1 LLGGAVAVA
10 ALLGACS
17 GRGVPS
23 DFAVYRGQGYSVGYP
38 SAWKGCHGTLS
49 FVGTNEPA
57 VEFSGPAGK
66 RQIIPP
72 FIQVADEGV
81 KRTFDHAL
89 KFHRLL
95 LQVNPGYKKLSE
107 NDVKVSG
114 AKRAVQIEFRQLYPE
129 PTPQGQP
136 DLHGINL
143 LAEAPDGSVVSMLLS
158 ATATDFGR
166 LQKTFDDVVRSL
178 AVGSDVATE
187 SSTAQNLPDCS
198 ATGTPSPSPS
208 ASG

>member
-1 LLGGAVAVA
+1 LLGCAVALA

-17 GRGVPS
+17 GREVPS
-23 DFAVYRGQGYSVGYP
+23 DFAVYRGQGFSVGYP
-38 SAWKGCHGTLS
+38 RVWNGCHGTLS

-66 RQIIPP
+66 GQIIPP
-72 FIQVADEGV
+72 FIQVANEGV

-89 KFHRLL
+89 QFHQLL

-107 NDVKVSG
+107 NDMKVSG

-129 PTPQGQP
+129 PTPRGQP

-143 LAEAPDGSVVSMLLS
+143 LAEAPDGSLVSMLLS

-178 AVGSDVATE
+178 AVGSQVATK

>member
-1 LLGGAVAVA
+1 LLGCAVAVA

-17 GRGVPS
+17 GHGVPS
-23 DFAVYRGQGYSVGYP
+23 DFAIYRGQGFSVGYP
-38 SAWKGCHGTLS
+38 GTWKGCHGTLS

-66 RQIIPP
+66 GQIIPP
-72 FIQVADEGV
+72 FIQVADEGM

-89 KFHRLL
+89 TFHRLL

-107 NDVKVSG
+107 NDVKISG
-114 AKRAVQIEFRQLYPE
+114 AKRAVQIEFRQLYPT

-143 LAEAPDGSVVSMLLS
+143 LAEAPNGSVVSMLLS
-158 ATATDFGR
+158 ATAMDFGR

-178 AVGSDVATE
+178 GVGTEVAAV
-187 SSTAQNLPDCS
+187 SSRARNLPDCS